1 MFCRVLKQFKTSTY
15 LTATIRSMVSD
26 FAVILALI
34 AMTAVDFLLQ
44 VDTPKLN
51 VPTSGVIEPSWKE
64 RGWIVDP
71 FNGNPWWTCLA
82 AAIPAVL
89 ATILVFMDHQ
99 ITVVIVNRKENK
111 HRVSLLQYILVLRY
125 SKVEWLN

>member
-1 MFCRVLKQFKTSTY
+1 MMSEISLGRLFKQFKTSTY
-15 LTATIRSMVSD
+15 LTATIRGMVSD

-34 AMTAVDFLLQ
+34 AMTVVDFFLK
-44 VDTPKLN
+44 VETPKLD
-51 VPTSGVIEPSWKE
+51 VPITGKIEPSWSG
-64 RGWIVDP
+64 RGWVVDP

-82 AAIPAVL
+82 AFVPAVL

-111 HRVSLLQYILVLRY
+111 LRVHSSHTSAYVAPFL
-125 SKVEWLN
+125 